1 MYAARFS
8 SGRRAVIVQCVA
20 INARV
25 SRELRVA
32 YGDIAGKRP
41 VLDVEFGDEQPIP
54 HADDLIEEGAP
65 FALAIG
71 ADAGRRVEREH
82 LDMRLDAE
90 RVDRNAAFAETF
102 EQAQHVGAMF
112 RMLRLPAH
120 IVVIDELGMRR
131 GIARSEKPTSETQSL
146 MRS

>member
-1 MYAARFS
+1 MRISDWS
-8 SGRRAVIVQCVA
+8 S
-20 INARV
+20 
-25 SRELRVA
+25 
-32 YGDIAGKRP
+32 
-41 VLDVEFGDEQPIP
+41 DVCSSDL
-54 HADDLIEEGAP
+54 LIEEGAP

-131 GIARSEKPTSETQSL
+131 GIARGVKGEIEHRSEERRVGNECVRTC
-146 MRS
+146 RSRWAP

>member
-120 IVVIDELGMRR
+120 IVVIDEIDR
-131 GIARSEKPTSETQSL
+131 TSTRLKSSHYSAT
-146 MRS
+146 R